1 MPGGTYWHSCHSFAN
16 QSQNK
21 KQDEGLTNAKGQS
34 EISTERFKNSSN
46 NPKTVQW
53 CMIFIFRGPFPE
65 PFDHNSYVDLL
76 SVNSISPGGL
86 VSAIKTR

>member
-1 MPGGTYWHSCHSFAN
+1 M
-16 QSQNK
+16 
-21 KQDEGLTNAKGQS
+21 TNSKGQN

-46 NPKTVQW
+46 NLKKKVQW

-65 PFDHNSYVDLL
+65 LFDHTSYVDLL